1 MTYPTING
9 VVNIYRVVLGLLLFI
24 IFVSLCFFIF
34 LTIKAARREM
44 ILCARIIKQEG
55 ATRQAERKSMNKTK
69 AFSRANHD
77 VRASLAAITG
87 LIEMCHQDAKPN
99 SELAANLGQMDTCTK
114 DLLGK

>member
-1 MTYPTING
+1 
-9 VVNIYRVVLGLLLFI
+9 
-24 IFVSLCFFIF
+24 
-34 LTIKAARREM
+34 M

-114 DLLGK
+114 DLLGKQIFISLVQAHYVVELLMRTIN